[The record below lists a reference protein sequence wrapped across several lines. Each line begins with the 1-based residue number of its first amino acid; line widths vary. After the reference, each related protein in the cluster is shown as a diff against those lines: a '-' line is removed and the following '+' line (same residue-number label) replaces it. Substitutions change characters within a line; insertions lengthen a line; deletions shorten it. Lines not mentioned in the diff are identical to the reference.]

1 MSGLRGDNL
10 HLAFGTVEVLRGAS
24 LALEPGEMVGLIGPN
39 GAGKT
44 TLLKV
49 LANLL
54 HADAGDPQWQSQ
66 SLSSLAESERGQLL
80 AYLAQGAPAHWP
92 LRVET
97 VVELG
102 RIPHRAWWQG
112 LADADREAVEQA
124 MVAAE
129 VAHLRDRLVTTLSG
143 GERTRV
149 LLARIFATRPQLI
162 LADEP
167 VASLDPYH
175 QLHVMSLLRE
185 HTRQG
190 GGVLVVLHD
199 LNLAARY
206 CDRLV
211 LLHEGDVSVEGKPAE
226 VLASPALEAA
236 YGVGVE
242 VVDREG
248 ELWVRYLYPMKRG
261 RPSTD

>member
-1 MSGLRGDNL
+1 VSLLRGDKL
-10 HLAFGTVEVLRGAS
+10 GVSLGGTEILKNVSLTVDRG
-24 LALEPGEMVGLIGPN
+24 EIVGLVGPN

-44 TLLKV
+44 TLLKL
-49 LANLL
+49 LAQLL
-54 HADAGDPQWQSQ
+54 AADNGQVCWNDAPISALD
-66 SLSSLAESERGQLL
+66 ERARSRAL

-92 LRVET
+92 LQVEK

-112 LADADREAVEQA
+112 LATADREAVERA
-124 MVAAE
+124 LNDAE
-129 VAHLRDRLVTTLSG
+129 VAHLRERVVTTLSG

-149 LLARIFATRPQLI
+149 LLARVFATGPQLI

-175 QLHVMSLLRE
+175 QLHVMGLLWGHARA
-185 HTRQG
+185 G
-190 GGVLVVLHD
+190 GAVLVVLHD

-211 LLHEGDVSVEGKPAE
+211 LLDEGQVRAEGLPRE
-226 VLASPALEAA
+226 VLADAALADA
-236 YGVGVE
+236 YGVGVDLVE
-242 VVDREG
+242 DQAG
-248 ELWVRYLYPMKRG
+248 IWVHL
-261 RPSTD
+261 SSV

>member
-1 MSGLRGDNL
+1 LRGENL
-10 HLAFGTVEVLRGAS
+10 AVAFGDVQVLRGVD
-24 LALEPGEMVGLIGPN
+24 LALEKGEMVGLIGPN

-54 HADAGDPQWQSQ
+54 RPDAGEAYWGDTA
-66 SLSSLAESERGQLL
+66 LAELDDRERSRALS
-80 AYLAQGAPAHWP
+80 YLAQGAPAHWP
-92 LRVET
+92 LQVEN

-112 LADADREAVEQA
+112 LAEADRRAVESA
-124 MVAAE
+124 MTDAE
-129 VAHLRDRLVTTLSG
+129 VMHLRERVVTTLSG

-149 LLARIFATRPQLI
+149 LLARIFATEPEMI

-175 QLHVMSLLRE
+175 QLHVMSLLQQHAHR
-185 HTRQG
+185 G

-206 CDRLV
+206 CDRMV
-211 LLHEGDVSVEGKPAE
+211 LLHDGEICASGAPASVLSE
-226 VLASPALEAA
+226 PALKAA
-236 YGVGVE
+236 YGVDIE
-242 VVDREG
+242 VMEQAG
-248 ELWVRYLYPMKRG
+248 ELWVRYFN
-261 RPSTD
+261 PSGTLSTK